1 MFKHSLLALAITTIS
16 AQSVYAAPFMP
27 MDARGLAMGNTGVA
41 SAKRAHA
48 PAYNPSL
55 LSQANENDDFS
66 FLFPQIGLSLTDEKS
81 VIDEAQHIND
91 DIFPDFEKYAT
102 DGDPATGTKSLQ
114 QNVDDLLQN
123 IKTLENINIDV
134 NSLQSKDDLLNALGK
149 LKAGTQAIQKSTAA
163 VQGNFGDIN
172 NTVQELTA
180 SLRKVSDNP
189 LSGRLGVA
197 GVVAVPSKTFA
208 VAVSATGTVN
218 FSAKIKLANNDL
230 DLLDAYV
237 PAANGFVTAA
247 ETATGTINTSLDTL
261 EEQINTT
268 DFNDPAAVNAAK
280 IDFTKA
286 KNDVKASANTLKGH
300 NSAEV
305 PALGYKDNSNHA
317 LGYKSI
323 IQNGEFTDAASS
335 PELSSTAEVV
345 AVGVT
350 DIGLSFSREFEIA
363 EQKIAFGIT
372 PKIQKIFTAH
382 YGNELDNF
390 EDVDSDVIDES
401 RKDYSAFNLDVGAS
415 YRFGE
420 DGNWMVG
427 TVVKN
432 LLGGEYNYVDITVI
446 PTDSNGVPNGVPYTL
461 DGGKVSLSPQVRGGI
476 AYLSKYLN
484 VAFDLDLLKNDSL
497 AYESATQYASLG
509 AELDLWGW
517 FQLRGGYRTNLAAS
531 GLDSVS
537 AGFGISPFDTLHL
550 DLAAVTNP
558 DKWEK
563 EAGVALEMGL
573 NF

>member
-1 MFKHSLLALAITTIS
+1 MFKHSLLALAIATIS
-16 AQSVYAAPFMP
+16 AQAVYAAPFMP

-114 QNVDDLLQN
+114 QNVDDLLQAIQN
-123 IKTLENINIDV
+123 FENLNINVNTSTDV
-134 NSLQSKDDLLNALGK
+134 NTAKTELTNAITQLR
-149 LKAGTQAIQKSTAA
+149 AGNSSIQNSTTA
-163 VQGNFGDIN
+163 VQGNFGNIN
-172 NTVQELTA
+172 TTVHELTN

-218 FSAKIKLANNDL
+218 FPAKIKLVENDL
-230 DLLDAYV
+230 DLLEAYV
-237 PAANGFVTAA
+237 PAAQGFVTEAQ
-247 ETATGTINTSLDTL
+247 NTSTLIDTTL
-261 EEQINTT
+261 NDLQTT
-268 DFNDPAAVNAAK
+268 VDSATNLADIQAAK
-280 IDFTKA
+280 NSFDSTKTTL
-286 KNDVKASANTLKGH
+286 KNQATTLKGYS
-300 NSAEV
+300 SANV
-305 PALGYKDNSNHA
+305 AALGNKP
-317 LGYKSI
+317 I

-335 PELSSTAEVV
+335 PELTSTAEVV

-390 EDVDSDVIDES
+390 DEVDSDVIDES

-432 LLGGEYNYVDITVI
+432 LLGGEYKYADTLVEPKDE
-446 PTDSNGVPNGVPYTL
+446 NGVPNGVPYTIK
-461 DGGKVSLSPQVRGGI
+461 GGKVSLSPQVRGGI

-563 EAGVALEMGL
+563 EAGVALEMGF